1 MAVSAYLLENAI
13 LGFLYELPGPTVG
26 QLQLSPPPPKKKYDN
41 CPTNARGD
49 AHAWN

>member
-26 QLQLSPPPPKKKYDN
+26 QLQLSPLPKN
-41 CPTNARGD
+41 MTIARQMPGGD